1 MRGDFPMRKL
11 KHDKEL
17 ERMAK
22 EVMKLPFNK
31 NGTDKTWVYKVLFQN
46 WRHFSIVWR
55 NNNVSRLKP

>member
-1 MRGDFPMRKL
+1 MRKP